1 MLSLTPTIWASKCM
15 YPRPSGTRSGSSG
28 TNTAMLLLLLSAA
41 LGFATV
47 ASLPHGGE
55 AEGQSSGNCPANW
68 VDASFVDMGCLY
80 FNSTAALSWEDAS
93 SLCQMGSGS
102 TLLAI
107 TSEIQMDFIH
117 MQLDVITDH
126 DGAFHYWWT
135 AGTNAT
141 PNDEWLWWTYP
152 TYSPVE
158 DYVWSANYPDGNQN
172 NKCLVLEPGANEY
185 HGINK
190 PCWNVYYP
198 ICQLK

>member
-1 MLSLTPTIWASKCM
+1 M
-15 YPRPSGTRSGSSG
+15 GSSG

-47 ASLPHGGE
+47 ASHPHGGE
-55 AEGQSSGNCPANW
+55 AEGQSSGNCPGNW

-80 FNSTAALSWEDAS
+80 FNSTAALSWDDAS

-135 AGTNAT
+135 AGTYDEKYPDNG
-141 PNDEWLWWTYP
+141 EWLWWTY
-152 TYSPVE
+152 SPVE
-158 DYVWSANYPDGNQN
+158 
-172 NKCLVLEPGANEY
+172 
-185 HGINK
+185 
-190 PCWNVYYP
+190 
-198 ICQLK
+198 